1 HLGFIRWPGF
11 WEIWLPDVKRAEM
24 PDYCYGPETLSLFR
38 DATGI
43 DVPVKDPVAAAALIA
58 KDHKAAWRDWKCA
71 MTVGAVG
78 RIRDTLR
85 AIKPDIKVAINTL
98 PFFLS
103 DFDNVVE
110 EVFGQSPSRLKD
122 VADVFEV
129 MAYHQILRRPPTW
142 PAEIATDVKRR
153 SGATTVSTIQ
163 GGALY
168 LNGMHANRGRAT
180 EITTDE
186 FIFMVDGLERSETDG
201 LCVFTF
207 TDFLDM
213 RETAEGKRRIDRL
226 RAFRR

>member
-1 HLGFIRWPGF
+1 MSSRSWPITRF
-11 WEIWLPDVKRAEM
+11 
-24 PDYCYGPETLSLFR
+24 S
-38 DATGI
+38 
-43 DVPVKDPVAAAALIA
+43 
-58 KDHKAAWRDWKCA
+58 
-71 MTVGAVG
+71 
-78 RIRDTLR
+78 
-85 AIKPDIKVAINTL
+85 
-98 PFFLS
+98 
-103 DFDNVVE
+103 
-110 EVFGQSPSRLKD
+110 
-122 VADVFEV
+122 
-129 MAYHQILRRPPTW
+129 RRPPTW

-213 RETAEGKRRIDRL
+213 RDTTEGKRRIDRL
-226 RAFRR
+226 RTFRR

>member
-1 HLGFIRWPGF
+1 
-11 WEIWLPDVKRAEM
+11 
-24 PDYCYGPETLSLFR
+24 
-38 DATGI
+38 
-43 DVPVKDPVAAAALIA
+43 VPVSDPVAAAALIA
-58 KDHKAAWRDWKCA
+58 KAHKAAWRDWKCGV
-71 MTVGAVG
+71 TVAAVG
-78 RIRDTLR
+78 RIRDALR
-85 AIKPDIKVAINTL
+85 AIKPDIKIAINTL

-110 EVFGQSPSRLKD
+110 EVFGQSPSLLKE

-153 SGATTVSTIQ
+153 SRSTTVSTIQ

-168 LNGMHANRGRAT
+168 LDGMHADRGRAT

-186 FIFMVDGLERSETDG
+186 FIGMVDGLEKSETDG

-213 RETAEGKRRIDRL
+213 RGTAEGKRRIERL